1 MRLNQFQFLVALKRF
16 GSFSA
21 AAQNLYVSQPTIS
34 NAIKELEEELNCK
47 LLERSNKGVS
57 FSAKGTQVLE
67 SAEAIMN
74 LVDNIHRIVDQDNSL
89 EQLLRVGATP
99 HLCNTLI
106 WRVISSEMENHKK
119 PKVQVC
125 EDSGSVLLQRV
136 CNGEI
141 DLAVVQTSY
150 IRPADLRAAQKIG
163 AVIKDLFTDTLVLCC
178 RPGHPLLSLD
188 IVTPADVAKYPFV
201 SYFNKLEADVEAML
215 NGQRY
220 EQPIIQINEVLSLRK
235 YICST
240 DAVTSMPL
248 TALINGNQNFKYQ
261 LAPLRVAET
270 HWSLPVCLVH
280 MGETLTE
287 AQQIFV
293 NQLLVESDVICKE
306 FLRQ

>member
-74 LVDNIHRIVDQDNSL
+74 LVDNIHRIVEQDNSL

-106 WRVISSEMENHKK
+106 WRVISSEMNKK
-119 PKVQVC
+119 PTVQVF
-125 EDSGSVLLQRV
+125 EDSGSILLRRV

-150 IRPADLRAAQKIG
+150 IPSSELRTAQKVG
-163 AVIKDLFTDTLVLCC
+163 TVIRDLFTDTLVLCC
-178 RPGHPLLSLD
+178 RPGHPLLSLTSA
-188 IVTPADVAKYPFV
+188 TPADVAKYPFV
-201 SYFNKLEADVEAML
+201 SYFNKLESEVEAML

-261 LAPLRVAET
+261 LTPLRVAQT
-270 HWSLPVCLVH
+270 HWSLPVCLVY

-287 AQQIFV
+287 AQQLFV
-293 NQLLVESDVICKE
+293 NQLLLESDVICKE
-306 FLRQ
+306 FLRP